1 MDLICPN
8 FLKRGKPAPPR
19 LKIIPSVMQSA
30 NGSLQNL
37 RRGFA
42 QQRELFLRFGKFILL
57 SVIGREWLVGWND
70 VFSLQRT
77 IVQTTFT
84 RIDPIF
90 DFSQSVVINLARNFQ
105 PMKHRF
111 FLAGV
116 GINSVAVV
124 HDQSHAIKSN
134 TELQIYKSIP
144 ANDFTPD

>member
-37 RRGFA
+37 RRGLA

-77 IVQTTFT
+77 IAQTTFT

-111 FLAGV
+111 FLVGV

-124 HDQSHAIKSN
+124 HDQSHTVNSN
-134 TELQIYKSIP
+134 TEVRVYKP
-144 ANDFTPD
+144 TFATDFTPD

>member
-19 LKIIPSVMQSA
+19 LKIIPSIMQST

-42 QQRELFLRFGKFILL
+42 QQRERFLRFGKFVLL

-90 DFSQSVVINLARNFQ
+90 DFWQSVVINLARNFQ

-124 HDQSHAIKSN
+124 HDQSHTVNSN
-134 TELQIYKSIP
+134 TELRVYKPTS
-144 ANDFTPD
+144 ATDFTPD